1 MSKPMQTRDSIAY
14 MRELAKRLEDLCRVP
29 LGVGYTRGTFIL
41 ASTEG
46 AVRVIC
52 VSKQRDIIIKALRA
66 MIELQEVACR
76 F

>member
-52 VSKQRDIIIKALRA
+52 VSNQRDA
-66 MIELQEVACR
+66 MVKVLQTMIRLQEVACR

>member
-52 VSKQRDIIIKALRA
+52 VSNQRDA
-66 MIELQEVACR
+66 MVKVLQTMIRLQEVACL